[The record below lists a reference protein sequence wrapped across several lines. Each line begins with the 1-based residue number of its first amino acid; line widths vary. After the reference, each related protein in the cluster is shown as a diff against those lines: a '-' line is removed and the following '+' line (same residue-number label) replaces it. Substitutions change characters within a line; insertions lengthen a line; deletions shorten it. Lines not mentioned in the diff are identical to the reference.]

1 MLSAGKTSPVIDT
14 DARLA
19 EFISRLDGAPWLAFD
34 TEADSLHAY
43 PEKVCLMQI
52 SIPGEDVLIDPL
64 TGISLVPLLD
74 HFKGRELLMHGADY
88 DLRLLWRGYRFIA
101 GKLFDT
107 MPAARLIGETKF
119 GLGDLVE
126 KYVGVKL
133 DKGPQKADWARR
145 PLTERMETYARN
157 DTHHLYAL
165 VEKLRD
171 ALREKGRLS
180 WHEETCARMITDCS
194 NLPPEDPDEV
204 WRLKGSFPLER
215 RSLAVLRELYFWRE
229 QEAIAAN
236 RPPFFVLSHDALLQ
250 IAIAAVNDPQQLP
263 VPHHVRPARR
273 ERLQEAVE
281 RGLALPPE
289 QCPERAKHSGRRA
302 TEAEVRRADKLK
314 FHRDRVAKGLGIDPT
329 LIAPKATLLALAQ
342 DWDAAS
348 AQLMNWQRELMK
360 H

>member
-1 MLSAGKTSPVIDT
+1 VIDS
-14 DARLA
+14 DARLT
-19 EFISRLDGAPWLAFD
+19 ELISQLECAPWLAFD

-52 SIPGEDVLIDPL
+52 SIPKADLLIDPL
-64 TGISLVPLLD
+64 TGINLLPLLD
-74 HFKGRELLMHGADY
+74 HLRQRELLMHGADY
-88 DLRLLWRGYRFIA
+88 DLRLLRRGYHFVA

-107 MPAARLIGETKF
+107 MPAARLLGETKF

-126 KYVGVKL
+126 KHVGLKL

-157 DTHHLYAL
+157 DTHHLHAL
-165 VEKLRD
+165 VEKLREE
-171 ALREKGRLS
+171 LWRQGRLG
-180 WHEETCARMITDCS
+180 WHEETCARLITDCS
-194 NLPPEDPDEV
+194 QLTPEDPDEV
-204 WRLKGSFPLER
+204 WRIKGAFPLER
-215 RSLAVLRELYFWRE
+215 RALAILRELCHWRE
-229 QEAIAAN
+229 EEAIAAN

-250 IAIAAVNDPQQLP
+250 ISIAAVNSPGELP
-263 VPHHVRPARR
+263 IPHHVRPARR
-273 ERLQEAVE
+273 VRLQEAVE

-289 QCPERAKHSGRRA
+289 EWPERPKHSGKRP

-314 FHRDRVAKGLGIDPT
+314 VHRDRVAKQLCIDPT

-348 AQLMNWQRELMK
+348 TQLMNWQRELMK